1 MEEGMQSALGAILP
15 FAAALIAIP
24 VLMRVAP
31 SAGLVDHPG
40 GRKDH
45 TGAVPLVGGIAIY
58 LSLLPAA
65 FATGLF
71 TQFAALLAA
80 LAIVL
85 LAGVADDIF
94 DIRPLPKFAAQIAA
108 CLVMIYAGGVE
119 LLGVGNLAGFGP
131 IFFFAFA
138 LPMTLFAAVGV
149 INAINMM
156 DGMDGVAG
164 SIALGAFAWYCA
176 VAWMQGLHG
185 LQVVALMFCG
195 ALAAFLAFNLRYP
208 RHPRAR
214 IFLGDA
220 GSMVLGF
227 ALAWFA
233 IDLTHG
239 PGRSFPPICAL
250 WVLLLPLAD
259 CVSLM
264 SRRVRAGKSPFV
276 ADREHLHHYLAAR
289 GLSHA
294 QVFGVMLGF
303 SAFFGAVGFFGW
315 RLGVPEPVLFWPFF
329 FLYFAYHYAI
339 KRAWKR
345 MHARAGTGAVPAVGL
360 ES

>member
-1 MEEGMQSALGAILP
+1 MAGEMPMALGAAVP
-15 FAAALIAIP
+15 FAVLLVAAPL
-24 VLMRVAP
+24 LMRLAP
-31 SAGLVDHPG
+31 SLGLVDHPG

-45 TGAVPLVGGIAIY
+45 AGAIPLVGGIAIY
-58 LSLLPAA
+58 TALLAA
-65 FATGLF
+65 MLATGI
-71 TQFAALLAA
+71 AAQSVAMLAA

-85 LAGVADDIF
+85 VTGVADDLH
-94 DIRPLPKFAAQIAA
+94 DLKPLPKFAAQIAA

-119 LLGVGNLAGFGP
+119 LRSVGNLAGWGV
-131 IFFFAFA
+131 IGLSVFA
-138 LPMTLFAAVGV
+138 LPMTIFAAVGV

-164 SIALGAFAWYCA
+164 SLALGAFGWYAA
-176 VAWMQGLHG
+176 VAALQGLAV
-185 LQVVALMFCG
+185 LEMVTMMFCA
-195 ALAAFLAFNLRYP
+195 ALAGFLVFNMRFQWQQ
-208 RHPRAR
+208 RAR
-214 IFLGDA
+214 IFLGDG

-227 ALAWFA
+227 ALAWLA

-289 GLSHA
+289 GFSHGQA
-294 QVFGVMLGF
+294 LALVFGLSM
-303 SAFFGAVGFFGW
+303 AFGAIGFFGW
-315 RLGVPEPVLFWPFF
+315 RWSVPEPVLFWPFF
-329 FLYFAYHYAI
+329 FLYFGYHYWI
-339 KRAWKR
+339 KSEWKR
-345 MHARAGTGAVPAVGL
+345 LARQAA
-360 ES
+360 